1 MNHRSDPPAI
11 FVSTGSTS
19 SDMLTAPLLRELIH
33 RRAAGRITALG
44 GQSLREA
51 GAELLMDTTPL
62 SSVGV
67 ASSCRSIVCHAATV
81 IRAGRMVARLFR
93 RHRPALVI
101 LVDNPGQNLRILS
114 MAHHLGIPTLYYVP
128 PEGWGLTRWQ
138 IGRIA
143 RQSTAIA
150 ALSPSEAQTY
160 REYGGKVRCIGH
172 PALDL
177 LQSAPPVPHPHEPN
191 GHPPTIGLFPGS
203 RRDEVID
210 LLPVL
215 REAARLIQLA
225 QPDARFVLCSANDA
239 AQKRILAHL
248 PTWQVPV
255 ELVHRQSHA
264 VLSRCDLLLTCSGTA
279 TLEAAIMGVPMVAM
293 YRVHHL
299 LDRLIRLALVRYSYF
314 ALPNYLL
321 NRPIVPELCNRQVTG
336 RRVAEEG
343 LSLLHDVSR
352 RRAMLEGLAD
362 VRKALGGG
370 GAVMRAAD
378 LAHHLLEGAVVPEP
392 PAWIGA
398 EVAAGHV

>member
-1 MNHRSDPPAI
+1 MSDRLPSI

-19 SDMLTAPLLRELIH
+19 SDMLAAPVLREL
-33 RRAAGRITALG
+33 RNRGAVGKITALG
-44 GQSLREA
+44 GSALREA
-51 GAELLMDTTPL
+51 GAHPLSDTTPL

-67 ASSCRSIVCHAATV
+67 ASSCRSVLCHCAAV
-81 IRAGRMVARLFR
+81 IRAYRRVGRLFR
-93 RHRPALVI
+93 RQRPSLVI

-114 MAHHLGIPTLYYVP
+114 MAHRMGIPTLYYVP
-128 PEGWGLTRWQ
+128 PEAWCLTRWQ
-138 IGRIA
+138 IAKIA
-143 RQSTAIA
+143 RQSTSIA
-150 ALSPSEAQTY
+150 ALSLSEAQTY
-160 REYGGKVRCIGH
+160 REYGGNVRWIGH

-177 LQSAPPVPHPHEPN
+177 LQSCPSSPRPHEPN

-215 REAARLIQLA
+215 REAARLIHQA
-225 QPDARFVLCSANDA
+225 EPSARFILCSANDSV
-239 AQKRILAHL
+239 QKRILAHL
-248 PTWQVPV
+248 PAWNTPV

-299 LDRLIRLALVRYSYF
+299 LDKLIRLALVRYSYF

-336 RRVAEEG
+336 RRVADEG
-343 LSLLHDVSR
+343 LSLLRDVSR
-352 RRAMLEGLAD
+352 RRAMLDGLAD

-378 LAHHLLEGAVVPEP
+378 LAHHLLENSAAPEVDR
-392 PAWIGA
+392 WIGA